1 MFTEADRLWMRQA
14 LELAAQGLFTTT
26 PNPRV
31 GCVIVKDE
39 QLVGEGWHRQAGQAH
54 AEVIALGQAG
64 GRAQGATA
72 YVTLEPCSHFGR
84 TPPCV
89 NALVE
94 ARISRVVVAM
104 EDPNPLVGGQG
115 LAALRASGIE
125 VRCGLLENEVR
136 ELNLGF
142 VSRMVRGQPWVRLK
156 TAASLDGRTALPD
169 GRSQWIT
176 GDAARHDG
184 HHWRAR
190 ACAILTGIGTVR
202 ADNPRLNVRDVAT
215 SRQPRKVLI
224 DSRLEVNPQAQL
236 FEDAQVWVIAAVE
249 DSQRIAA
256 LHERGAEVLVLPNA
270 QGKTDLPA
278 VMRELA
284 RRGINELH
292 VEAGAQLNGSLLRED
307 CVDEWLAYIAP
318 VMLGE
323 GPGVASLPVPA
334 SLAEAPRFVSQSVQR
349 IGEDI
354 RWIARHPQWSE
365 RIARAPSGA
374 PSGES
379 IHLIS

>member
-1 MFTEADRLWMRQA
+1 MRQA

-31 GCVIVKDE
+31 GCVIVKEE

-64 GRAQGATA
+64 GRARGATA

-94 ARISRVVVAM
+94 ARVSRVVVAM
-104 EDPNPLVGGQG
+104 EDPNPLVSGQG
-115 LAALRASGIE
+115 LAALRAAGIE

-142 VSRMVRGQPWVRLK
+142 VSRMVRGRPWVRLK

-176 GDAARHDG
+176 GEAARQDG
-184 HHWRAR
+184 HQWRAR

-236 FEDAQVWVIAAVE
+236 FEEAQVWVIAAVE

-323 GPGVASLPVPA
+323 GLGVASLPVPG
-334 SLAEAPRFVSQSVQR
+334 SLAAAPRFVSQSVQS

-354 RWIARHPQWSE
+354 RWIARHPQWAE

-374 PSGES
+374 APGES

>member
-1 MFTEADRLWMRQA
+1 MRQA

-94 ARISRVVVAM
+94 ARVSRVVVAM
-104 EDPNPLVGGQG
+104 EDPNPLVSGQG
-115 LAALRASGIE
+115 LAALRAAGIE

-142 VSRMVRGQPWVRLK
+142 VSRMVRGRPWVRLK

-176 GDAARHDG
+176 GEAARQDG
-184 HHWRAR
+184 HQWRAR

-236 FEDAQVWVIAAVE
+236 FEEAQVWVIAAVE
-249 DSQRIAA
+249 DNQRIAA

-323 GPGVASLPVPA
+323 GLGVASLPVPG
-334 SLAEAPRFVSQSVQR
+334 SLAAAPRFVSQSVQS

-354 RWIARHPQWSE
+354 RWIARHPQWAE

-374 PSGES
+374 APGES